1 MSKGGI
7 NIMKQDRQI
16 LEDILNL
23 VIEDYSN
30 DNQIQEQVIG
40 KLLERGIPRGRTT
53 GIFTKA
59 IPLVYVEEI
68 ELCLF
73 TKYLYGYTHRTEINP
88 DEFFTEIELSS
99 ADYYKKLDKEK
110 VKYILLH
117 NVDQIDDSQWL
128 CTKETYQNINLYMG
142 NGLLTYNPNTQ
153 RQLLKRRS
161 GNRIVESINIDS
173 KKVSEITE
181 SMIDGSFCT
190 NAIMWNIR
198 KINGQ
203 EKFKYDLKTR
213 TLLIEPDNASTLV
226 DIIDGANRTC
236 GMLKTVEIKNDID
249 RVTSIYIHHVTE
261 ERANEIIRQE
271 SKSTQ
276 IETEWVDFKNTA
288 NPNMEVAKAINSR
301 QRANE
306 MFNRIALNEK
316 ELIIENKLMTFDT
329 LSKSIEFL
337 YDLKEEPVIRTAQ
350 VENDIVE
357 LFNNI
362 IGLNYSK
369 FKTEL
374 SNTKEN
380 SYLAHNNMFMG
391 YIILG
396 DLLRQE
402 YGDDWKPRLVK
413 VLNSLDFDKSNKIW
427 KKIGIE
433 NHVNL
438 STFKKISD
446 YFKDVVYQLQKE
458 VS

>member
-23 VIEDYSN
+23 VIEDYAN
-30 DNQIQEQVIG
+30 DNQVQEQVIG
-40 KLLERGIPRGRTT
+40 KLLERGIPRGFTT
-53 GIFTKA
+53 GLFTKA
-59 IPLVYVEEI
+59 TPLVYASDI

-73 TKYLYGYTHRTEINP
+73 TKHLYGYTHRAEIIP
-88 DEFFTEIELSS
+88 DNFFTEIELSFTDS
-99 ADYYKKLDKEK
+99 YQKVEKDK

-117 NVDQIDDSQWL
+117 NVDQIGESQFV
-128 CTKETYQNINLYMG
+128 CSAESYQNINIYTG
-142 NGLLTYNPNTQ
+142 NAKFNYNPNTQ
-153 RQLLKRRS
+153 RQLLKKRS
-161 GNRIVESINIDS
+161 GNRIIESININP
-173 KKVSEITE
+173 KKVLEIAK
-181 SMIDGSFCT
+181 SMLDGSFST
-190 NAIMWNIR
+190 NAIILNIR
-198 KINGQ
+198 KINGN
-203 EKFKYDLKTR
+203 ERFKYDDKAR
-213 TLLIEPDNASTLV
+213 TLLIEPDNITTFC
-226 DIIDGANRTC
+226 DILDGAHRVG
-236 GMLKTVEIKNDID
+236 GMVRAVESKPDID
-249 RVTSIYIHHVTE
+249 RVTSIFIHHVTE
-261 ERANEIIRQE
+261 ERANQIIKQE
-271 SKSTQ
+271 SLSTPVD
-276 IETEWVDFKNTA
+276 TEWVDFKNTT

-316 ELIIENKLMTFDT
+316 ELIVESKFMTFDT

-337 YDLKEEPVIRTAQ
+337 YDLKEEPVIRTSQ
-350 VENDIVE
+350 VEDDIVE
-357 LFNNI
+357 IFNNV
-362 IGLNYSK
+362 IGIYYSK
-369 FKTEL
+369 FKAEL
-374 SNTKEN
+374 SNTKET

-396 DLLRQE
+396 DLLKQK
-402 YGDDWKPRLVK
+402 YGDDWKPELVK

-446 YFKDVVYQLQKE
+446 YFKDVVYQHEKE

>member
-1 MSKGGI
+1 
-7 NIMKQDRQI
+7 
-16 LEDILNL
+16 
-23 VIEDYSN
+23 
-30 DNQIQEQVIG
+30 
-40 KLLERGIPRGRTT
+40 
-53 GIFTKA
+53 
-59 IPLVYVEEI
+59 
-68 ELCLF
+68 
-73 TKYLYGYTHRTEINP
+73 
-88 DEFFTEIELSS
+88 
-99 ADYYKKLDKEK
+99 
-110 VKYILLH
+110 
-117 NVDQIDDSQWL
+117 
-128 CTKETYQNINLYMG
+128 
-142 NGLLTYNPNTQ
+142 
-153 RQLLKRRS
+153 
-161 GNRIVESINIDS
+161 
-173 KKVSEITE
+173 
-181 SMIDGSFCT
+181 
-190 NAIMWNIR
+190 
-198 KINGQ
+198 
-203 EKFKYDLKTR
+203 
-213 TLLIEPDNASTLV
+213 
-226 DIIDGANRTC
+226 
-236 GMLKTVEIKNDID
+236 
-249 RVTSIYIHHVTE
+249 
-261 ERANEIIRQE
+261 
-271 SKSTQ
+271 
-276 IETEWVDFKNTA
+276 
-288 NPNMEVAKAINSR
+288 MEVAKAINSR

-446 YFKDVVYQLQKE
+446 YFKDVVYKLQKE

>member
-1 MSKGGI
+1 
-7 NIMKQDRQI
+7 MKQDRQI

-23 VIEDYSN
+23 VIEDYAN
-30 DNQIQEQVIG
+30 DNQIQEQVVG

-59 IPLVYVEEI
+59 IPLVYASDI

-73 TKYLYGYTHRTEINP
+73 TKHLYSYTHREEIIPN
-88 DEFFTEIELSS
+88 DFFTEIELSYAS
-99 ADYYKKLDKEK
+99 SYQKVEKDK

-117 NVDQIDDSQWL
+117 NVDQLSATQFL
-128 CTKETYQNINLYMG
+128 CTKETYQDVGVYMG

-161 GNRIVESINIDS
+161 GDKIIESINVGG
-173 KKVSEITE
+173 KKVTEITS
-181 SMIDGSFCT
+181 SMLDNTFCP
-190 NAIMWNIR
+190 NAIIWNIR

-203 EKFKYDLKTR
+203 EKFKYDAKAR
-213 TLLIEPDNASTLV
+213 TLLIEPDNITTFV

-236 GMLKTVEIKNDID
+236 GMVKVVELKPEID
-249 RVTSIYIHHVTE
+249 RVTSIYVHHVTE
-261 ERANEIIRQE
+261 ERANQIIKQE
-271 SKSTQ
+271 SLVAPIQ
-276 IETEWVDFKNTA
+276 TEWVDFKDTA
-288 NPNMEVAKAINSR
+288 NPNMEVAKAINDR

-306 MFNRIALNEK
+306 MFNRLALNEK

-329 LSKSIEFL
+329 LSKSIEFV
-337 YDLKEEPVIRTAQ
+337 YDLKEEPVIRTEQ
-350 VENDIVE
+350 IVNEIIE

-362 IGLNYSK
+362 IGIYHSK
-369 FKTEL
+369 FKSEL
-374 SNTKEN
+374 SNTRET

-396 DLLRQE
+396 DLLKQK
-402 YGDDWKPRLVK
+402 YGDDWKPELVK
-413 VLNSLDFDKSNKIW
+413 ILKSLDFDKSNKIW

-446 YFKDVVYQLQKE
+446 YFKDVVYKLQKE

>member
-1 MSKGGI
+1 
-7 NIMKQDRQI
+7 MKKDRQV
-16 LEDILNL
+16 LEDVLDL

-30 DNQIQEQVIG
+30 DNKVMEQVII

-59 IPLVYVEEI
+59 IPLVYVSET

-73 TKYLYGYTHRTEINP
+73 TKYLYGYTCKPEINP
-88 DEFFTEIELSS
+88 DEYFTEIELSF
-99 ADYYKKLDKEK
+99 AETYQKLEKEK

-117 NVDQIDDSQWL
+117 NVDQISTTQFL
-128 CTKETYQNINLYMG
+128 CTKDTYQNVGVYMG

-161 GNRIVESINIDS
+161 GDKIIESINVGG
-173 KKVSEITE
+173 KKVTEITS
-181 SMIDGSFCT
+181 SMLDNTFCP
-190 NAIMWNIR
+190 NAIIWNIR

-203 EKFKYDLKTR
+203 EKFKYDAKAR
-213 TLLIEPDNASTLV
+213 TLLIEPDNITTFV

-236 GMLKTVEIKNDID
+236 GMVKVVELKPEID
-249 RVTSIYIHHVTE
+249 RVTSIYVHHVTE
-261 ERANEIIRQE
+261 ERANQIIKQE
-271 SKSTQ
+271 SLVAPIQ
-276 IETEWVDFKNTA
+276 TEWVDFKDTA
-288 NPNMEVAKAINSR
+288 NPNMEVAKAINDR

-306 MFNRIALNEK
+306 MFNRLALNEK

-329 LSKSIEFL
+329 LSKSIEFV
-337 YDLKEEPVIRTAQ
+337 YDLKEEPVIRTEQ
-350 VENDIVE
+350 IVNEIIE

-362 IGLNYSK
+362 IGIYHSK
-369 FKTEL
+369 FKSEL
-374 SNTKEN
+374 SNTRET

-396 DLLRQE
+396 DLLKQK
-402 YGDDWKPRLVK
+402 YGDDWKPELVK
-413 VLNSLDFDKSNKIW
+413 ILKSLDFDKSNKIW

-446 YFKDVVYQLQKE
+446 YFKDVVYKLQKE

>member
-1 MSKGGI
+1 
-7 NIMKQDRQI
+7 MKKDRQV
-16 LEDILNL
+16 LEDVLDL

-30 DNQIQEQVIG
+30 DNKVMEHVIV
-40 KLLERGIPRGRTT
+40 KLLERGIPRGLTT
-53 GIFTKA
+53 GLFTKA
-59 IPLVYVEEI
+59 TPLVYASET

-73 TKYLYGYTHRTEINP
+73 TKYLFGYTHRPEINP
-88 DEFFTEIELSS
+88 EEFFTEIDLSLAES
-99 ADYYKKLDKEK
+99 YQKLEKDK

-117 NVDQIDDSQWL
+117 NVDQLTPTQFL
-128 CTKETYQNINLYMG
+128 CTKETYQNNSVYMG

-161 GNRIVESINIDS
+161 GDKIIESINVGG
-173 KKVSEITE
+173 KKVTEITS
-181 SMIDGSFCT
+181 SMLDNTFCP
-190 NAIMWNIR
+190 NAIIWNIR

-203 EKFKYDLKTR
+203 EKFKYDAKSR
-213 TLLIEPDNASTLV
+213 TLLIEPDNITTFV

-236 GMLKTVEIKNDID
+236 GMVKVVELKPEID
-249 RVTSIYIHHVTE
+249 RVTSIYVHHVTE
-261 ERANEIIRQE
+261 ERANQIIKQE
-271 SKSTQ
+271 SLVAPIQ
-276 IETEWVDFKNTA
+276 TEWVDFKDTA
-288 NPNMEVAKAINSR
+288 NPNMEVAKAINDR

-306 MFNRIALNEK
+306 MFNRLALNEK

-329 LSKSIEFL
+329 LSKSIEFV
-337 YDLKEEPVIRTAQ
+337 YDLKEEPVIRTEQ
-350 VENDIVE
+350 IVNEIIE

-362 IGLNYSK
+362 IGIYHSK
-369 FKTEL
+369 FKSEL
-374 SNTKEN
+374 SNTRET

-396 DLLRQE
+396 DLLKQK
-402 YGDDWKPRLVK
+402 YGDDWKPELVK
-413 VLNSLDFDKSNKIW
+413 ILKSLDFDKSNKIW

-446 YFKDVVYQLQKE
+446 YFKDVVYKLQKE

>member
-1 MSKGGI
+1 
-7 NIMKQDRQI
+7 MKQDRQI

-23 VIEDYSN
+23 VIEDYAN
-30 DNQIQEQVIG
+30 DNQIQEQVVG

-73 TKYLYGYTHRTEINP
+73 TKYLYGYTHRIEINP

-99 ADYYKKLDKEK
+99 SESYQKLEKEK
-110 VKYILLH
+110 AKYILLH
-117 NVDQIDDSQWL
+117 NVDQIGDNQWL
-128 CTKETYQNINLYMG
+128 CTMETYQNIGVYMG

-161 GNRIVESINIDS
+161 GSRIVESINIDS
-173 KKVSEITE
+173 EKVLEIAT
-181 SMIDGSFCT
+181 SMLDNSFCP
-190 NAIMWNIR
+190 NAIIWNIR

-203 EKFKYDLKTR
+203 KQKYHYDSKAR
-213 TLLIEPDNASTLV
+213 TLLIEPDNVSTLV

-236 GMLKTVEIKNDID
+236 GMLKTVETKPEIN

-261 ERANEIIRQE
+261 ERANQIIRQE
-271 SKSTQ
+271 SLAAP
-276 IETEWVDFKNTA
+276 IEKEWVNYKNTA
-288 NPNMEVAKAINSR
+288 NPNMEVAKAINSH
-301 QRANE
+301 QSKND
-306 MFNRIALNEK
+306 MFNRIAFNEK
-316 ELIIENKLMTFDT
+316 ELKVENKLMTFDT
-329 LSKSIEFL
+329 LSKTIEFI
-337 YDLKEEPVIRTAQ
+337 YDLKEEPAIRTEE
-350 VENDIVE
+350 VENDIIE
-357 LFNNI
+357 IFNNV
-362 IGLNYSK
+362 IGLYHSK
-369 FKTEL
+369 FKSELL
-374 SNTKEN
+374 SNTREDT
-380 SYLAHNNMFMG
+380 YMAHDNMFMG

-396 DLLRQE
+396 DLMKQKH
-402 YGDDWKPRLVK
+402 GDDWKPELVK

-433 NHVNL
+433 NNVNL

-446 YFKDVVYQLQKE
+446 YFKDVVSQIQKE